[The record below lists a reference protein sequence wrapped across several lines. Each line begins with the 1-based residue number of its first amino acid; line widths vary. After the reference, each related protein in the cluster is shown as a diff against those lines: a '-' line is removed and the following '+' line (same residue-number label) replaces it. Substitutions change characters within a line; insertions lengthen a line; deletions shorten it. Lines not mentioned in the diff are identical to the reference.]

1 MQQCAKQLVVQKAFF
16 VLVVKAFTFAT
27 FPSDRK
33 GPQFSP
39 PPPPSGPTPP
49 SSPLPP
55 PPPPPPVNFNRSTT
69 TVTASA
75 VVPNPTLFLAPTAER
90 DFNRSSAAVAC
101 TVTHYCTHE
110 VAWAAAAEAAA
121 NIDSF
126 PSFLPVLFMC
136 RSETTNES
144 SPFAP
149 PLPPL
154 STEEKRIIE
163 GEGAENTR
171 NSLEQKR
178 E

>member
-1 MQQCAKQLVVQKAFF
+1 MCEATCADVFFCPSREDFYLCNISVRQKRTPNFRLRRRGQPHLA
-16 VLVVKAFTFAT
+16 LP
-27 FPSDRK
+27 FPS
-33 GPQFSP
+33 PFS
-39 PPPPSGPTPP
+39 
-49 SSPLPP
+49 SS
-55 PPPPPPVNFNRSTT
+55 PVNFNRSTT

-90 DFNRSSAAVAC
+90 DFYRSSAAVAC

-110 VAWAAAAEAAA
+110 VAWAAAAAAAA